1 MILSN
6 YITFLF
12 LSILTIGFLLPE
24 NIKACC
30 QVCPED
36 FYDELSFL
44 EEISVQDKLH
54 AVNKFHKEHGIAIIP
69 KSKQA
74 EFAHYLNNRKLEV
87 IATSSDSKVYNN
99 INNVNSKLNSQD
111 RKQHLVQAFI
121 ESQSKKGGKGGKQT
135 QTNGKRKGKGG
146 GKGGKKKKGSKGGK
160 GRIQVKG
167 QVSTAT
173 AQAVGNVKNSLPVP
187 STLQGL
193 DFQQGKE
200 CCPICS
206 WNYLPPKDYGNI
218 PDPPGAYT
226 TRGLGSN
233 AFLETASK
241 KGGKGG
247 RKQKGGKKKKKG
259 KGGGS
264 SKKTTTTIKPP
275 TNTKPIKPI
284 KPQKPLAPLNAPVVS
299 DCCDV
304 CIAQQYAPRD
314 FMDVNEFLEISEQ
327 EEVDEENDNDEKQNV
342 LPSFLETKSKKGG
355 KGKSAPKKTSKS
367 SKKSSNKAKKSAS
380 KTAKST
386 KKSAGKTAKG
396 TKKSS
401 NKAKK
406 SASKTAKSTKNS
418 ASKTAK
424 GTKKSSNNGSKKSKG
439 GKSKKGSK
447 GTKSGK
453 GGKGGGSVKTK
464 AMPVGPPS
472 IPPGPNGVASKTP
485 SEYRGIKK
493 ALCGCRLCSQRMTGD
508 AGIFETQKNF
518 HSEVLAV
525 PRNEANK
532 RAYP

>member
-226 TRGLGSN
+226 TRGLSSN

-327 EEVDEENDNDEKQNV
+327 ELEEEVEEENDNDEKQNV
-342 LPSFLETKSKKGG
+342 LPSFLETKSKKGGKGG

-386 KKSAGKTAKG
+386 KKSA
-396 TKKSS
+396 
-401 NKAKK
+401 
-406 SASKTAKSTKNS
+406 SKTAKSTKKS
-418 ASKTAK
+418 AGKTAK

>member
-99 INNVNSKLNSQD
+99 INYVNSKLNSQD

-121 ESQSKKGGKGGKQT
+121 ETQSKKGGKGGKQT
-135 QTNGKRKGKGG
+135 QTNGKSKGKGG

-160 GRIQVKG
+160 SRIQVKG

-206 WNYLPPKDYGNI
+206 WNYLPPKDYRNI
-218 PDPPGAYT
+218 PDPPGAYI
-226 TRGLGSN
+226 TRGLSSN

-247 RKQKGGKKKKKG
+247 KKQKGEKKKKKG

-264 SKKTTTTIKPP
+264 SKKTATTIKPP

-284 KPQKPLAPLNAPVVS
+284 KPQKPQKPLAPLNAPVVS

-355 KGKSAPKKTSKS
+355 KGGKGKSKPKKTSKS
-367 SKKSSNKAKKSAS
+367 SKKGSNKAKKSAS

-386 KKSAGKTAKG
+386 KK
-396 TKKSS
+396 
-401 NKAKK
+401 
-406 SASKTAKSTKNS
+406 S

-472 IPPGPNGVASKTP
+472 LPPGPNGVASKTP

-508 AGIFETQKNF
+508 ADIFETQKSF